1 MAEEWIQKMKEG
13 SNFKAGSFSKQA
25 KRAGKSTAAFA
36 SEVLKPGSKAT
47 TTTKRRARLAQTFGK
62 LRRRQA

>member
-1 MAEEWIQKMKEG
+1 MAEQWIQKMKDS

-25 KRAGKSTAAFA
+25 KRAGKSTAAYA
-36 SEVLKPGSKAT
+36 DAVLKPGSTAT
-47 TTTKRRARLAQTFGK
+47 KTTKRRARLAQTFGK